1 MTLWWHKNRLVDKR
15 TFNNYVVYFLLEVA
29 HHITW
34 SLFYIVSKIYLTYR
48 YCQFALNDLCQL
60 APAGKPRDDCLE
72 QLAGPTPV
80 CEKYFENKCGEQW
93 VLNPSS
99 GLHSINLISN
109 HFAFSIRIYNVFLK
123 NIIFKQSFS
132 SLINFLRND
141 CRENLI

>member
-80 CEKYFENKCGEQW
+80 CEKYFENECGEKW

-99 GLHSINLISN
+99 GLY
-109 HFAFSIRIYNVFLK
+109 HF
-123 NIIFKQSFS
+123 
-132 SLINFLRND
+132 INFDL
-141 CRENLI
+141 